1 MKNKRFWRTVRTMFR
16 DPVLTDINLFAT
28 SGAYYLFLSLGPLI
42 VILLSI
48 VPYTPLT
55 EDQVLNLFLEFAP
68 DAFRQLINTI
78 ISQVYATSFA
88 TLGLSLLVELWSAG
102 KFFASLMRGIGEIYD
117 GSRFAGFLRR
127 RIFGA
132 IFTLALILL
141 IVASILLTLFGE
153 SLLQLV
159 QTYIPPLEHTISLI
173 LRLHWPVF
181 ILGMTLINTLMF
193 RYIPKRSSHFAS
205 HLPGAFLSA
214 MGWLGFSQLF
224 TILVDRFNFFSI
236 YGSLAVMILSMFWI
250 YCCLYIM
257 FFGAWFNT
265 WRIRLKNGAHPDDL
279 LSYER
284 HRPC

>member
-1 MKNKRFWRTVRTMFR
+1 MKKKKFWLTLKAMAR

-42 VILLSI
+42 VLILSVI
-48 VPYTPLT
+48 PYTPLT
-55 EDQVLNLFLEFAP
+55 ETQVINLFLEYAP

-78 ISQVYATSFA
+78 ISQVYTSSFTA
-88 TLGLSLLVELWSAG
+88 LGLSLVVELWSAG

-117 GSRFAGFLRR
+117 GSRFAGFFRR

-132 IFTLALILL
+132 LFTLALILL
-141 IVASILLTLFGE
+141 ILASILLTLFGE
-153 SLLQLV
+153 SLLRLV
-159 QTYIPPLEHTISLI
+159 QDYIPPLEHTISLI

-181 ILGMTLINTLMF
+181 IVGMTLINTLMF
-193 RYIPKRSSHFAS
+193 RYVPKTSSRFAS
-205 HLPGAFLSA
+205 HLPGAFLAA

-224 TILVDRFNFFSI
+224 TLLVERFNFFSI

-257 FFGAWFNT
+257 FFGAWLNT
-265 WRIRLKNGAHPDDL
+265 WRNRVKAGADPEDL
-279 LSYER
+279 LYDSYSKED
-284 HRPC
+284 